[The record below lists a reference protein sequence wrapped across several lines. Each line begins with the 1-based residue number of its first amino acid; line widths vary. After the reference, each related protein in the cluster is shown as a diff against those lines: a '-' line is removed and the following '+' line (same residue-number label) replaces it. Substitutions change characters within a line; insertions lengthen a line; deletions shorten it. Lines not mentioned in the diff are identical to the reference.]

1 MKYYG
6 FRRPRLN
13 FVIKSDAIH
22 VTLDTR
28 LPLFSAC
35 NIEKLGGAWGRGYAR
50 AEATLYGKK
59 LFHAAYSVFDTLFL
73 SLLCTIVKT

>member
-6 FRRPRLN
+6 FHRPHLN

-22 VTLDTR
+22 VILDTR

-35 NIEKLGGAWGRGYAR
+35 NIEKLGEAWGRGYTR
-50 AEATLYGKK
+50 AEAMLHGKK
-59 LFHAAYSVFDTLFL
+59 LFHAAYSAFDTLFP
-73 SLLCTIVKT
+73 SLLCTLVKT